1 MKPARLM
8 AAFALMLSA
17 CSGGPPESTPPD
29 AGADKAAPP
38 PPPVVAAPEPALPGA
53 PGTPVRPSIAAASS
67 DWAKRMENVVKD
79 QAVGQQEK
87 AALAQQYYRL
97 ALEYYQALEFDK
109 AEDNIRKSLEARP
122 DFPEAKDLSDRIAV
136 ARGHGRPGDQGGQ
149 YRDLINQVVVRVQQA
164 QVEID
169 AHLDKAARLLGEAE
183 QLASPSQAPEVPADV
198 DSSLKR
204 LDQSEATLRRVLEMI
219 KWFPYQVDLDARQ
232 KQAEQLI
239 EKVKR
244 IRRDEEVRV
253 EEERRRRAREETA
266 RQEQVRKEELSRRMD
281 TLFDLAQREFEKEN
295 YQDCIELC
303 DKILYLNPNLSAAFE
318 LQRIARRANH
328 AKLESW
334 NRSMYV
340 EQWKRTFEKIDRKAV
355 LQSRIVEFPDRD
367 TWDRIKKRE
376 RKGITTLD
384 EPLSPEEE
392 KILASL
398 QQIKVTLEFQEQP
411 LREVVEFLRQFT
423 NLNFVFEAE
432 VDQAAQVTLKVQNLP
447 PQSALN
453 LILGSRDL
461 AYSIEDGVVKII
473 TKDKLTQKV
482 KLELYDVQDLT
493 AQIRDFP
500 GPSISLI
507 PDAGA
512 AIMAE
517 EAGREIIPSQA
528 LIDLIR
534 ANISRDTWDTAGM
547 SLDYNNGLLIVRNTP
562 PVHKQVQQ
570 FLNDVRSSTGLLV
583 TVETR
588 FLRVQDNFLEEIGVD
603 FRDLDMAV
611 APLMSDV
618 NYPIRNI
625 ANPAQIPFGP
635 QQGGLGLPPIPSGFL
650 PPLAIDDRLVEF
662 PPGAINYT
670 FPSALAPIAVGDD
683 VTSGIF
689 YQGGNNVARTM
700 QARAEHIIEQDTLVQ
715 RFYTTVFSNS
725 GGASMQYTLLDDIS
739 LEAILRAVKKKERS
753 VDLTAPKLTLFN
765 TQRAHII
772 LSNQLAYVRDYDI
785 ELATAVAI
793 PDPQVD
799 LVQDGVVLDVRPI
812 VSADRRFITLELRP
826 TVARL
831 IPSPSL
837 TSPMNPNVTTPVGP
851 VSVTIETPVLR
862 IERVRTTV
870 TMPDRGTI
878 LLGGFTDYFE
888 EDTISEIPILSQIPF
903 LSLLTSRKMKGRKR
917 YQLLIL
923 TRATITLMEEEEEAR
938 FR

>member
-1 MKPARLM
+1 MKPARLL
-8 AAFALMLSA
+8 AGLALVLSA
-17 CSGGPPESTPPD
+17 CSGGPPESAPPTVG
-29 AGADKAAPP
+29 GAAEPP
-38 PPPVVAAPEPALPGA
+38 PPPVTAPAPAPEAKAPGA
-53 PGTPVRPSIAAASS
+53 ATARPAVSAAST
-67 DWAKRMENVVKD
+67 DWAKRMDAVVKD
-79 QAVGQQEK
+79 QAVGQQER
-87 AALAQQYYRL
+87 AALSQQYYRL
-97 ALEYYQALEFDK
+97 ALEHYQGLEFDK
-109 AEDNIRKSLEARP
+109 AEDNVRKALDAKP
-122 DFPEAKDLSDRIAV
+122 DFPEAKDLADRIAV
-136 ARGHGRPGDQGGQ
+136 ARGQGRPGDQGGQ
-149 YRDLINQVVVRVQQA
+149 YRDLINQVVVRVQQS

-169 AHLDKAARLLGEAE
+169 AHLDKAARLLAEAE
-183 QLASPSQAPEVPADV
+183 ELASPKAPEVPADV

-204 LDQSEATLRRVLEMI
+204 LDQAEATLRRVLEMI
-219 KWFPYQVDLDARQ
+219 KWFPYQADLEARQ

-239 EKVKR
+239 EKVKLV
-244 IRRDEEVRV
+244 RRDEEVRV
-253 EEERRRRAREETA
+253 DEERRRRAREETT
-266 RQEQVRKEELSRRMD
+266 RQEQVRKEELSRRLD
-281 TLFDLAQREFEKEN
+281 TLFDLAQREFEKEH
-295 YQDCIELC
+295 YQECIELC
-303 DKILYLNPNLSAAFE
+303 DKVTYLNPNLTAAFE

-328 AKLESW
+328 AKDESW
-334 NRSMYV
+334 NREVYV
-340 EQWKRTFEKIDRKAV
+340 EEWKRTFEKIDRKAV
-355 LQSRIVEFPDRD
+355 LQGRIVEFSDRD
-367 TWDRIKKRE
+367 AWDRIKKRE
-376 RKGITTLD
+376 RKGITQLD

-423 NLNFVFEAE
+423 NLNFVFEAD
-432 VDQAAQVTLKVQNLP
+432 VDQAAVVTLKVQNLP
-447 PQSALN
+447 LQSALN
-453 LILGSRDL
+453 LILGGREL
-461 AYSIEDGVVKII
+461 AYSLEDGVIKIVP
-473 TKDKLTQKV
+473 KAKLLAKI

-500 GPSISLI
+500 GPNISLI
-507 PDAGA
+507 PDGGA
-512 AIMAE
+512 AIQAE
-517 EAGREIIPSQA
+517 EAGKEIIPSQA
-528 LIDLIR
+528 LIDLIK
-534 ANISRDTWDTAGM
+534 ANIAKETWDSPGM

-562 PVHKQVQQ
+562 AVHKQVQQ

-603 FRDLDMAV
+603 FRDLDLAT

-618 NYPIRNI
+618 NYPIRGI
-625 ANPAQIPFGP
+625 ASTGQIPFGP
-635 QQGGLGLPPIPSGFL
+635 QQGGLGLPPIPSGFM
-650 PPLAIDDRLVEF
+650 PAASIDDRLITNA
-662 PPGAINYT
+662 PLA
-670 FPSALAPIAVGDD
+670 ALGPIAVGDD
-683 VTSGIF
+683 VTTGMI
-689 YQGGNNVARTM
+689 YRGGNAVARTM
-700 QARAEHIIEQDTLVQ
+700 QARAEHILEQDTLVT
-715 RFYTTVFSNS
+715 RFYSTVFTNS
-725 GGASMQYTLLDDIS
+725 GGMSMQYTLLDDIS

-837 TSPMNPNVTTPVGP
+837 ASPMTPNVTTPVGP

-878 LLGGFTDYFE
+878 LLGGFTDYVE

-923 TRATITLMEEEEEAR
+923 TRATITMMEEEEEAR

>member
-1 MKPARLM
+1 MKPARLL
-8 AAFALMLSA
+8 AGLALVLSA
-17 CSGGPPESTPPD
+17 CSGGPPESAPPSTGATPE
-29 AGADKAAPP
+29 PP
-38 PPPVVAAPEPALPGA
+38 PPPVTTAPAPESKAPGAAPSRA
-53 PGTPVRPSIAAASS
+53 VSAASA
-67 DWAKRMENVVKD
+67 DWAKRMESIVKD

-97 ALEYYQALEFDK
+97 ALEHYQGLEFDK
-109 AEDNIRKSLEARP
+109 AEDNIRKALDAKP
-122 DFPEAKDLSDRIAV
+122 DFPEAKDLADRIAV
-136 ARGHGRPGDQGGQ
+136 ARGQGRPGDQGGQ
-149 YRDLINQVVVRVQQA
+149 YRDLINQVVVRVQQS

-169 AHLDKAARLLGEAE
+169 AHLDKSARLLAEAE
-183 QLASPSQAPEVPADV
+183 ELATPKAPEVPADV
-198 DSSLKR
+198 DSALKR

-219 KWFPYQVDLDARQ
+219 KWFPYQADLEARQ
-232 KQAEQLI
+232 KQAEQLL
-239 EKVKR
+239 EKVKLV
-244 IRRDEEVRV
+244 RRDEEVRV
-253 EEERRRRAREETA
+253 DEERSRRARAETE
-266 RQEQVRKEELSRRMD
+266 RQEQIRKEELSRRLD
-281 TLFDLAQREFEKEN
+281 TLFDLAQREFEKEH
-295 YQDCIELC
+295 YQECIELC
-303 DKILYLNPNLSAAFE
+303 DKVLYLNPNLTAAFE
-318 LQRIARRANH
+318 LMRIARRANH
-328 AKLESW
+328 AKDERW
-334 NRSMYV
+334 NREMYV
-340 EQWKRTFEKIDRKAV
+340 EQWKRTFESIDRKAV
-355 LQSRIVEFPDRD
+355 LQGRVVEFPDRD

-376 RKGITTLD
+376 RKGITNLD

-423 NLNFVFEAE
+423 NLNFVFDAE

-447 PQSALN
+447 LQSALN
-453 LILGSRDL
+453 LILGSREL
-461 AYSIEDGVVKII
+461 AHVIEDGVI
-473 TKDKLTQKV
+473 KLVPKAKLLAKV

-500 GPSISLI
+500 GPNISLI
-507 PDAGA
+507 PDGGA
-512 AIMAE
+512 AITAE
-517 EAGREIIPSQA
+517 EAGKEIIPSQA
-528 LIDLIR
+528 LIDLIK
-534 ANISRDTWDTAGM
+534 ANIAKETWDQQGM

-562 PVHKQVQQ
+562 AVHKQVQQ

-603 FRDLDMAV
+603 FRDLDLAV

-625 ANPAQIPFGP
+625 AASNQIPFGP
-635 QQGGLGLPPIPSGFL
+635 QQGGLGLPPIPSGYL
-650 PPLAIDDRLVEF
+650 PPASIDDRLIQN
-662 PPGAINYT
+662 P
-670 FPSALAPIAVGDD
+670 ALAALGPIAIADD
-683 VTSGIF
+683 VTTGII
-689 YQGGNNVARTM
+689 YRGGNDVARTM
-700 QARAEHIIEQDTLVQ
+700 QARAEHIMEQDTLVT
-715 RFYTTVFSNS
+715 RFYTTVFSNA
-725 GGASMQYTLLDDIS
+725 GGMSMQYTLLDDIS

-837 TSPMNPNVTTPVGP
+837 QSPMSPNVTTPVGP

-878 LLGGFTDYFE
+878 LLGGFTDYVE
-888 EDTISEIPILSQIPF
+888 EDSISEIPILSQIPF
-903 LSLLTSRKMKGRKR
+903 LSFLTSRKMKGRRR

-923 TRATITLMEEEEEAR
+923 TRASITLMEEEEESR

>member
-1 MKPARLM
+1 MKPARLL
-8 AAFALMLSA
+8 AGLALVLSA
-17 CSGGPPESTPPD
+17 CSGGPPKSAPPAAD
-29 AGADKAAPP
+29 ADRDAAPP
-38 PPPVVAAPEPALPGA
+38 PPLVAAPEPALPGA
-53 PGTPVRPSIAAASS
+53 PGTPVRPAIAAASA
-67 DWAKRMENVVKD
+67 DWAKRMEGVVRS
-79 QAVGQQEK
+79 QAISQQEQ

-109 AEDNIRKSLEARP
+109 AEENARKALAARP
-122 DFPEAKDLSDRIAV
+122 DFPEAKDLADRIAV
-136 ARGHGRPGDQGGQ
+136 ARGQGRPGDQGGQ

-169 AHLDKAARLLGEAE
+169 AHLDKSARLLAEAE
-183 QLASPSQAPEVPADV
+183 ELAAPTKSPEVPADV
-198 DSSLKR
+198 DSALKR

-219 KWFPYQVDLDARQ
+219 KWFPYQVDLAARQ
-232 KQAEQLI
+232 KQAEQML
-239 EKVKR
+239 EKVKTV
-244 IRRDEEVRV
+244 RRDEEVRV

-266 RQEQVRKEELSRRMD
+266 RQEQVRKEELSRRLD

-295 YQDCIELC
+295 YQECIELC
-303 DKILYLNPNLSAAFE
+303 DKILYLNPNLSGAFE

-328 AKLESW
+328 AKEEDW
-334 NRSMYV
+334 NRTTYV

-355 LQSRIVEFPDRD
+355 LQGRIVEFPDRD

-376 RKGITTLD
+376 RKGITQLD

-423 NLNFVFEAE
+423 NLNFVFDAA
-432 VDQAAQVTLKVQNLP
+432 VDQTAQVTLKVQNLP
-447 PQSALN
+447 LQSALN
-453 LILGSRDL
+453 LILGSRDY
-461 AYSIEDGVVKII
+461 AHSIEDGVVKII
-473 TKDKLTQKV
+473 TKEKLTQKI

-534 ANISRDTWDTAGM
+534 ANIARETWDTPGM

-562 PVHKQVQQ
+562 AVHKQVQQ

-583 TVETR
+583 SVETR

-603 FRDLDMAV
+603 FRDLDLAV

-618 NYPIRNI
+618 NYPIRNV
-625 ANPAQIPFGP
+625 ANNSQIPFGP
-635 QQGGLGLPPIPSGFL
+635 QQGGLGLPPIPSGYL
-650 PPLAIDDRLVEF
+650 PGAAIDDRLIEQ
-662 PPGAINYT
+662 PGA
-670 FPSALAPIAVGDD
+670 ALAPIAVGED
-683 VTSGIF
+683 VTTGIF

-700 QARAEHIIEQDTLVQ
+700 QARAEHILEQDTLVT

-725 GGASMQYTLLDDIS
+725 GGMSMQYTLLDDIS

-753 VDLTAPKLTLFN
+753 IDLTAPKLTLFN

-878 LLGGFTDYFE
+878 LLGGFTDYTE

-903 LSLLTSRKMKGRKR
+903 LSFLTSRKMKGRRR